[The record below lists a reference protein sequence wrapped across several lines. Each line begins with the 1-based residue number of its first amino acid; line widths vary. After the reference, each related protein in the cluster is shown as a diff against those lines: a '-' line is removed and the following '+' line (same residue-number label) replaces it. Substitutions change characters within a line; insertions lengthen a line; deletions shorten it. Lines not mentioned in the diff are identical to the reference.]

1 MDLADD
7 RVAAAYIR
15 RFIALKTRAAMGI
28 VEAAPVVRIIRANF
42 CVSSKSDD
50 KNCSNYLFVFLS
62 NQIVFFFLYGY
73 KSRSKLN
80 STDVNW

>member
-50 KNCSNYLFVFLS
+50 KNCSNYLFLFSLS
-62 NQIVFFFLYGY
+62 NQFFFFFIWL
-73 KSRSKLN
+73 
-80 STDVNW
+80 